1 MMLESV
7 KRKVQLT
14 GKATFIVSLPKSW
27 ATNMSLKP
35 GDEVIFIP
43 QPDGSLK
50 LTVSAIETVSS
61 KALIEVD
68 EKYTP
73 DDVCR
78 EFISY
83 YLAGCNNIEVYF
95 KPGMYEHKRILKEI
109 IDRKMIGVEIIEES
123 EAHVVAQ
130 CLVRYAELPV
140 GRVLQRMG
148 SIVSFMLLDAVKA
161 LHTRDGKLASEIVER
176 DDEVDRFY
184 LFTVRQLMAAVK
196 NPLLLSD
203 IGIST
208 PSECLAYHVIAKSIE
223 RMADHASR
231 IANVVAF
238 LPGSLPEGFVEN
250 IEETVNDAVEILGST
265 LRALARKR
273 KGTAIKNIRI
283 AKEITEKVRDI
294 MEIVFKDRGRAVEA
308 TYMALIVES
317 IERVIEYIS
326 DIAENVVNIL
336 IGES

>member
-1 MMLESV
+1 MLESV
-7 KRKVQLT
+7 RRRVQLT

-27 ATNMSLKP
+27 AKNMGLKP

-68 EKYTP
+68 ERYTP

-83 YLAGCNNIEVYF
+83 YLVGCNSIEVYF
-95 KPGMYEHKRILKEI
+95 KPRMYEHKRILKEI
-109 IDRKMIGVEIIEES
+109 IDRKIIGVEIIEES
-123 EAHVVAQ
+123 EAHIVAQ

-140 GRVLQRMG
+140 GKVLQRMG
-148 SIVSFMLLDAVKA
+148 SIVSFMILDAVKA
-161 LHTRDGKLASEIVER
+161 LHTRDSKLASEIVER

-231 IANVVAF
+231 IANVAAF
-238 LPGSLPEGFVEN
+238 LPRSLPSEFVES
-250 IEETVNDAVEILGST
+250 IEDVANDAIELLGST
-265 LRALARKR
+265 LRALVRKK
-273 KGTAIKNIRI
+273 KGIAIRNIRI
-283 AKEITEKVRDI
+283 AKEITEKARKI
-294 MEIVFKDRGRAVEA
+294 METAFERRRKAVEA

-317 IERVIEYIS
+317 VERVIEYVS

>member
-1 MMLESV
+1 MLESV

-61 KALIEVD
+61 RALIEVD

-83 YLAGCNNIEVYF
+83 YLAGCNSIEAYF

-161 LHTRDGKLASEIVER
+161 LHTRDSKLASEIVER

-238 LPGSLPEGFVEN
+238 LPRSLPEGFVEN
-250 IEETVNDAVEILGST
+250 IEDVVNDAVEILGST

-273 KGTAIKNIRI
+273 KGTAIKNIRV

-294 MEIVFKDRGRAVEA
+294 MEIVFKNRRRAVEA

-336 IGES
+336 IGEG